1 MTQGPG
7 FLGGTWTALLDE
19 NGMSNKNNAITMIL
33 TTVISLGG
41 IREVFSPASL
51 ARRDGLQELIQVRI
65 IAIVIVLVTEAG
77 VEGGRG
83 RVT

>member
-1 MTQGPG
+1 
-7 FLGGTWTALLDE
+7 
-19 NGMSNKNNAITMIL
+19 MIL
-33 TTVISLGG
+33 TTVISFGG
-41 IREVFSPASL
+41 IREILSPASL